1 MDKDKMLKIFGESK
15 SITEICK
22 KIYGKKTAST
32 YYKVIAMFK
41 ELNYKWEE
49 RVKEIKDSNKKHC
62 LNCGKGLNGRSQ
74 KMFCSISCAAQY
86 NNKSR
91 KKNDEERYCATCG
104 KLLKSYQKVYC
115 SPECQHQ
122 HNTKSFQEYI
132 EKWKRGEESGCTP
145 SYKIDKRVKEYLL
158 EKYNYSCQICG
169 WNTVN
174 KFTGNVPL
182 QIHHI
187 DGNCTNNSEE
197 NLQLLCPN
205 CHALTEN
212 FGSRNKNSKRV
223 FRKQKLFKQE
233 IIK

>member
-62 LNCGKGLNGRSQ
+62 LNCGKELNGRSQ

-91 KKNDEERYCATCG
+91 KKNDEERYCVTCG

-115 SPECQHQ
+115 SLECQHQ
-122 HNTKSFQEYI
+122 RNSKSFQEYI

-187 DGNCTNNSEE
+187 DGDCTNNSEE